1 MNDALLWLG
10 RLFGVI
16 GALVCALALA
26 VRLVGQFQVRRV
38 RDRNAVSRGYGGDG
52 GGVPVPAAADGFAL
66 LAVAPATCFAGYQF
80 HSVPSSRRL
89 IGSALGLYG

>member
-26 VRLVGQFQVRRV
+26 VRLAGNFK
-38 RDRNAVSRGYGGDG
+38 YGGFEIG
-52 GGVPVPAAADGFAL
+52 
-66 LAVAPATCFAGYQF
+66 TCGLRAISSTAG
-80 HSVPSSRRL
+80 SR
-89 IGSALGLYG
+89 